1 MLVHDHRGQEL
12 DGGRGKHGAGTAAE
26 REDEIEPGIGF
37 SNLKAHPRDMF
48 SPARLYLQNSQTAP
62 STGDTF
68 QTPKPLGDISHSN
81 HHIIL
86 PFLIFGISW
95 H

>member
-1 MLVHDHRGQEL
+1 MDSFRVLVHDHRGQEL

-48 SPARLYLQNSQTAP
+48 SPARLYL
-62 STGDTF
+62 
-68 QTPKPLGDISHSN
+68 L
-81 HHIIL
+81 IIL
-86 PFLIFGISW
+86 TWFHLLGP
-95 H
+95 

>member
-37 SNLKAHPRDMF
+37 SNLKAHP
-48 SPARLYLQNSQTAP
+48 
-62 STGDTF
+62 
-68 QTPKPLGDISHSN
+68 
-81 HHIIL
+81 
-86 PFLIFGISW
+86 
-95 H
+95 